1 MHDPRPSTDRFR
13 AEDLVALASGL
24 LQRCGHPGDR
34 ADVTAQ
40 TLLEGDLMGHTTHGL
55 QLLPLYL
62 DATRRGPI
70 VAMLQQRFRD
80 TGLRE
85 LAIDQIALFRQSCA
99 NARFEIIGQ
108 WPLTA

>member
-1 MHDPRPSTDRFR
+1 MLRLVRLSMMGGDAMHEPVASADRFR
-13 AEDLVALASGL
+13 AEDLLALASLL

-62 DATRRGPI
+62 DATKRG
-70 VAMLQQRFRD
+70 L
-80 TGLRE
+80 
-85 LAIDQIALFRQSCA
+85 LAAKGDYAVVSDRGSAVIWDGNWLA
-99 NARFEIIGQ
+99 G
-108 WPLTA
+108 P